1 MMQAAGW
8 LDVPNEKKNASLS
21 GLVSHV
27 RFQCL
32 VLQSRKHKN
41 HY

>member
-8 LDVPNEKKNASLS
+8 LEDPMKKNALLS

-27 RFQCL
+27 RSQCL
-32 VLQSRKHKN
+32 VLHSKRHKN

>member
-8 LDVPNEKKNASLS
+8 LENPMKKALLS

-27 RFQCL
+27 RSQCL
-32 VLQSRKHKN
+32 VLHSKRHKN